1 MKKGVRTIQATN
13 DPFLPLRKSKRPLM
27 LCDVIYQKETKYTDW
42 HDYINFVYRDLITGE
57 KKLFTIKD
65 PLYEIYLV
73 KPEFRTFRKSRDFL
87 EKDKLIE
94 YVIPYKNRFR
104 EVARL
109 ASETSGDR
117 KWIDYEKNSKSYKDK
132 RYVFL
137 YPYILGADI
146 DIENYYISRWFHEL
160 GNDKPKEPTTLFLD
174 IEVNLKGYEG
184 DIPRDGECP
193 VDAVTLIDG
202 PTKISHTFLYKTP
215 DNPQI
220 DEFITP
226 EKQTEL
232 QTKAHQMFGDDFNI
246 EEYRCY
252 MFEDELEMLRQLFVL
267 IHNLKRDFGMVWNG
281 CGFDYP
287 YLRGRISRLGADPKA
302 FMCHS
307 DFPTRTLIMY
317 EDEKTFDF
325 DKKRSF
331 VTISSYT
338 HWIDQQIQYASLR
351 KSQGA
356 LRKVSLDFIATK
368 EEIGSKIDH
377 TNIGNFTIFSY
388 RDYML
393 YVLYNIKDVLLQY
406 GIDNKVNDM
415 ARFYSQCM
423 NNRCPYKDGLKQ
435 TSSLRCLFYD
445 LLKYQFDMVL
455 GHNVNFVNAKYD
467 EEPSEDEDD
476 DSFEG
481 AINADPML
489 NAEAGLEMF
498 GRLSRFLFGDA
509 IDFDFSAMYP
519 NAMMAFNIFKTTMIG
534 KLIIE
539 NMEHVL
545 SYDEDAGKEFV
556 EDMIAESPV
565 HTCHKW
571 FGLPD
576 YYEMGDLISQ
586 ELKKIA

>member
-1 MKKGVRTIQATN
+1 
-13 DPFLPLRKSKRPLM
+13 M
-27 LCDVIYQKETKYTDW
+27 LCDVIYQRESKATDW
-42 HDYINFVYRDLITGE
+42 HDYINFVYRDLITGD

-73 KPEFRTFRKSRDFL
+73 KPEFRTFKKSRDFL
-87 EKDKLIE
+87 EKDKLVE
-94 YVIPYKNRFR
+94 YTIPYKNRFR
-104 EVARL
+104 EVAKL
-109 ASETSGDR
+109 ATETSGDN
-117 KWIDYEKNSKSYKDK
+117 KWRDYERTARGNQEK
-132 RYVFL
+132 RHVYL

-146 DIENYYISRWFHEL
+146 DIENYYISRWVHEL
-160 GNDKPKEPTTLFLD
+160 GNDNPKELTSLFLD

-193 VDAVTLIDG
+193 IDAVTLIDG
-202 PTKISHTFLYKTP
+202 PTAISHTFLFKTP

-220 DEFITP
+220 DEFVTP
-226 EKQTEL
+226 TKQAEF
-232 QTKAHQMFGDDFNI
+232 QNKANEMFGDDFDI
-246 EEYRCY
+246 KEYRCY
-252 MFEDELEMLRQLFVL
+252 MFDDELEMLRQLFIL

-287 YLRGRISRLGADPKA
+287 YFRGRLSKLGVDPKA
-302 FMCHS
+302 YMCHS
-307 DFPTRTLIMY
+307 DFPTQTLIMY
-317 EDEKTFDF
+317 EDTDTFDF

-356 LRKVSLDFIATK
+356 LKKVSLDFIATK

-377 TNIGNFTIFSY
+377 TNIGNFSTFSY
-388 RDYML
+388 NDYML

-415 ARFYSQCM
+415 WRFYNQCI
-423 NNRCPYKDGLKQ
+423 NNRCPFKDGLKQ
-435 TSSLRCLFYD
+435 TKSLRCLFYD
-445 LLKYQFDMVL
+445 LLKYQFNMVL

-467 EEPSEDEDD
+467 KDPNDEEEDD
-476 DSFEG
+476 DSYEG

-498 GRLSRFLFGDA
+498 GRLSRFLFGDS

-534 KLIIE
+534 KLII
-539 NMEHVL
+539 NNVEHIL

-576 YYEMGDLISQ
+576 YYDMGEMISK
-586 ELKKIA
+586 ELGIAS